1 MPFSCPSASFCFL
14 ERIFKSLPNSLCRQ
28 LPHNLTVPFL
38 APPPPRYL
46 WWLLRLPSPQTLND
60 MVNDDEMSSVMSTV
74 KIHKVTRLGEQS
86 HLAGHCSSGRISR
99 RQRHESMCL
108 VWLWF
113 SVVLISHI
121 ICCIY
126 CWTGRFMSP
135 GWQGEG
141 GIGLGSRTG
150 GGGVRDSRQSEY
162 RCSSG

>member
-121 ICCIY
+121 ICCILLDWQIY
-126 CWTGRFMSP
+126 ESWLAGRRWDRA
-135 GWQGEG
+135 GQQDGRWR
-141 GIGLGSRTG
+141 GS
-150 GGGVRDSRQSEY
+150 
-162 RCSSG
+162 